1 MWVGAP
7 SRGRLSELVS
17 IVSQTVR
24 LATARGDCPS
34 LFQVYLG
41 PFAWR
46 RHGLP
51 LISKPV
57 FPPCRCGCPQE
68 LAVQFLFVKVAN
80 TRLAPA
86 HPYLSPLSLFCS
98 LFFFQL
104 QRSKSTVVGK
114 PILTS
119 VCASFGRLVLCAC
132 VCFSIRRKKILRIPD
147 TRLTFQIQ
155 GGRVLVL
162 QAPSSSSGLLRP
174 QISTESLEP

>member
-98 LFFFQL
+98 LFFFSSYREVSQQL
-104 QRSKSTVVGK
+104 WES
-114 PILTS
+114 L
-119 VCASFGRLVLCAC
+119 FLLLCALRSGGSFC
-132 VCFSIRRKKILRIPD
+132 VRVCVFRYAGRRFCGYRIP
-147 TRLTFQIQ
+147 
-155 GGRVLVL
+155 G
-162 QAPSSSSGLLRP
+162 
-174 QISTESLEP
+174 